1 MPRVYPDKH
10 YVIRRCI
17 KLTLFHPHG
26 FSRSSRRSGGGNLF
40 LATAR
45 DQKSRY
51 VYEVFSAPRAKRE
64 SNAGPSTEEH
74 LVIDSISKQ
83 TWGGERERKKKKKKP
98 ATSTQVRAGRRVGWK
113 IEIDAGNV
121 AEIREVWGNKRGIP
135 PVLFLFNITSR
146 WRRYSNQARTISLS
160 LSLSL
165 SVSLWSHVRKMAC
178 ALKRANRNKG
188 GTAGPTTQKWWL
200 VKSRTI

>member
-26 FSRSSRRSGGGNLF
+26 FSRSSHRSGGGNLF

-83 TWGGERERKKKKKKP
+83 TWGGEREKKRKKNLP
-98 ATSTQVRAGRRVGWK
+98 QAHRCARGAGRGGRS
-113 IEIDAGNV
+113 
-121 AEIREVWGNKRGIP
+121 RSMRGTLP
-135 PVLFLFNITSR
+135 KFERCGETNGVF
-146 WRRYSNQARTISLS
+146 RRFYFYSI
-160 LSLSL
+160 
-165 SVSLWSHVRKMAC
+165 
-178 ALKRANRNKG
+178 
-188 GTAGPTTQKWWL
+188 
-200 VKSRTI
+200 